1 MNEAMKRTSSQFN
14 FRRRLLTTVSAFA
27 LASAGAEARAEGAF
41 LASDT
46 PSVWIELGG
55 QFDMLTGAQTKWM
68 PPLDSP
74 AAGSGTFIQ
83 KSPLY
88 GYDADAS
95 LSYISG
101 GGDWRLNL
109 TVRYGRSLYH
119 NRFHTQ
125 ILAIPPIYPSHP
137 AQYAQEAYDA
147 NSSVRANHMIADFQA
162 GKDVGLGLS
171 ESRVSVGVRFAQFN
185 ARTLDMATDFP
196 ARGYYPPLY
205 HRRFSDTADIHRNL
219 WALGPSLSWDASASL
234 ARSGSRMF
242 SFDWGANGAV
252 LFGRQKANTH
262 IVSVYQKV
270 VQNEDGI
277 PPITRTTD
285 TPHIRDKQVIVPNLG
300 GFAGFS
306 VRWPAAKISI
316 GYRGDFFFGAMDGGM
331 DTRKSED
338 VGFYGPF
345 ASISIGLGE

>member
-1 MNEAMKRTSSQFN
+1 MNEAMKRTSSRFN
-14 FRRRLLTTVSAFA
+14 FRWRLLTTVSVFA
-27 LASAGAEARAEGAF
+27 LACAGAETHAEGAF

-55 QFDMLTGAQTKWM
+55 QFDMLTRAQTIWA
-68 PPLDSP
+68 PPLDSA
-74 AAGSGTFIQ
+74 AAGSGAFIQ

-95 LSYISG
+95 LSYAP
-101 GGDWRLNL
+101 GDSDWQLNL
-109 TVRYGRSLYH
+109 AVRYGRSLYH
-119 NRFHTQ
+119 SRFHTQ
-125 ILAIPPIYPSHP
+125 IFTIPQLSSHQAP
-137 AQYAQEAYDA
+137 QYAQEAYDA
-147 NSSVRANHMIADFQA
+147 NSNIRANHVIADFQA
-162 GKDVGLGLS
+162 GKDVGLGLGA
-171 ESRVSVGVRFAQFN
+171 SRVSVGVRFAQFN

-196 ARGYYPPLY
+196 ARGYFPPLY
-205 HRRFSDTADIHRNL
+205 HRRFSDSADMHRNL

-234 ARSGSRMF
+234 AGSGSRMF

-252 LFGRQKANTH
+252 LFGRQKANAR

-270 VQNEDGI
+270 VENENGI

-285 TPHIRDKQVIVPNLG
+285 TPHIRNKQVIVPNLG

-306 VRWPAAKISI
+306 VRWNAGKISL
-316 GYRGDFFFGAMDGGM
+316 GYRGDFFFGAMDSGI
-331 DTRKSED
+331 DTRKSEN

-345 ASISIGLGE
+345 ASISIGLGG